1 MINYNRLWTLIS
13 EYNLTKTEFMNQL
26 GVSSATFAKLSSNQ
40 PVTMEVLEKIC
51 NILGCSLDNIVSF
64 DPDVKSPVRWGGVD
78 KTTTYL
84 IKLYYIVNKKTEDP
98 EAAAACDIEYLY
110 GYSYPFNMT
119 IGGLNTWEISYF
131 HDFNDII
138 EVNGY
143 CIGATLLNILKHL
156 EKNPV
161 LSEITEKNDITL
173 KCNGCTDDIKN
184 NIDLLP
190 FFYKLPEYR
199 PAYLLEAS
207 DHASNLISDVRPQI
221 SINDMT
227 MQCESFVS
235 ENIQGL
241 LLQHVAK
248 DPAHILYLHK
258 FLKKIYRNA
267 SIHDLA
273 RLGNFEVLS
282 YLHKP
287 TMSDNGLD
295 FEINT
300 KKEPKN
306 GEITAES
313 LTLTL
318 DHNIF
323 EGRYGMLLRICNTHN
338 CFFEHLEMVN
348 VEKDDYTYLLPLQEN
363 VSTVE
368 IRLYKTNED
377 ATKTNLIAAEN
388 ATLIRSIEISM
399 HLEEQRFTLEDSWTQ
414 KMKKQTKVKDTS
426 LSQGTFS
433 SSNTFSIGDNA
444 NELWY
449 QNETMVSKTC
459 SCIINQ
465 NVQNNEGIF
474 FEKGNDEH
482 RRFLKWLGDTLSKH
496 PCYEIIIIDPYIND
510 TALGKIIRNIQ
521 SPHVAYTIFTND
533 DKERIASIKRL
544 EKPKE
549 ILGLSELNVYV
560 LPADTLHDR
569 YIILRC
575 KDTPIPNVYSMTNS
589 LDNEAQKHSSL
600 IVSLNNRLC
609 IAVDEYYCKLI
620 TELQKNNNV
629 TNVFEIEKT
638 AAPNASQENNTSQF
652 VEEKPFQP
660 IATKEEYITLCN
672 NDLSGALE
680 QLAYITPG
688 KLYDDCVA
696 HIHKLDNI
704 EDKLATILKH
714 YQSTPYKNAIKLSQR
729 DSYEERQFLSI
740 AQIFTKQ
747 MDFKLSLID
756 SADNFINY
764 YFDYRFFNES
774 WTIKFAV
781 ELLCQIAPVKAIDCL
796 NELYQSLLSED
807 NRVPQPSN
815 TQRLAAM
822 LITNLTDLLCSSK
835 NNKAITKSMLE
846 CDVPFLRAIAIAY
859 SCRNFTTSKKVNVPV
874 ILRKLCSNLSVKE
887 QLLTLIYAIKELQT
901 RYFRKNGL
909 YEETQKQIDDVIKIF
924 AAIITESNISDVI
937 GNDDLFKTLHTLSTQ
952 NVEDVCKIYDTLV
965 KRGVITNT
973 VAGKYLMELVT
984 EPYKNGVEN
993 KKSFYDQ
1000 IKTIK
1005 NSLIILSYIHEL
1017 DTGSF
1022 KTVMKRFKNY
1032 EFEFTKPLYSATLK
1046 EQNYNLWKNHIDFL
1060 GCLVYIELWA
1070 QKNYQHKLSKAVNEY
1085 KMISS
1090 NYSKILMKYS
1100 TVYQVIVNE
1109 LSASKL

>member
-1 MINYNRLWTLIS
+1 M
-13 EYNLTKTEFMNQL
+13 
-26 GVSSATFAKLSSNQ
+26 
-40 PVTMEVLEKIC
+40 
-51 NILGCSLDNIVSF
+51 
-64 DPDVKSPVRWGGVD
+64 
-78 KTTTYL
+78 
-84 IKLYYIVNKKTEDP
+84 
-98 EAAAACDIEYLY
+98 
-110 GYSYPFNMT
+110 
-119 IGGLNTWEISYF
+119 
-131 HDFNDII
+131 
-138 EVNGY
+138 
-143 CIGATLLNILKHL
+143 
-156 EKNPV
+156 
-161 LSEITEKNDITL
+161 
-173 KCNGCTDDIKN
+173 
-184 NIDLLP
+184 DL
-190 FFYKLPEYR
+190 
-199 PAYLLEAS
+199 
-207 DHASNLISDVRPQI
+207 Q
-221 SINDMT
+221 
-227 MQCESFVS
+227 
-235 ENIQGL
+235 
-241 LLQHVAK
+241 
-248 DPAHILYLHK
+248 
-258 FLKKIYRNA
+258 
-267 SIHDLA
+267 
-273 RLGNFEVLS
+273 
-282 YLHKP
+282 
-287 TMSDNGLD
+287 
-295 FEINT
+295 
-300 KKEPKN
+300 
-306 GEITAES
+306 
-313 LTLTL
+313 
-318 DHNIF
+318 
-323 EGRYGMLLRICNTHN
+323 
-338 CFFEHLEMVN
+338 
-348 VEKDDYTYLLPLQEN
+348 
-363 VSTVE
+363 
-368 IRLYKTNED
+368 
-377 ATKTNLIAAEN
+377 
-388 ATLIRSIEISM
+388 
-399 HLEEQRFTLEDSWTQ
+399 
-414 KMKKQTKVKDTS
+414 
-426 LSQGTFS
+426 
-433 SSNTFSIGDNA
+433 
-444 NELWY
+444 
-449 QNETMVSKTC
+449 
-459 SCIINQ
+459 
-465 NVQNNEGIF
+465 
-474 FEKGNDEH
+474 
-482 RRFLKWLGDTLSKH
+482 
-496 PCYEIIIIDPYIND
+496 
-510 TALGKIIRNIQ
+510 RNIQ

-533 DKERIASIKRL
+533 DKERIASIRRL

-652 VEEKPFQP
+652 VEEKSFQP

-774 WTIKFAV
+774 WTIKSAV
-781 ELLCQIAPVKAIDCL
+781 ELLCQIAPIKAIDCL

-835 NNKAITKSMLE
+835 NNKAITKAMLE

-1046 EQNYNLWKNHIDFL
+1046 EQNYKLWKNHIDFL

-1100 TVYQVIVNE
+1100 TVYQMIVNE

>member
-1 MINYNRLWTLIS
+1 M
-13 EYNLTKTEFMNQL
+13 
-26 GVSSATFAKLSSNQ
+26 
-40 PVTMEVLEKIC
+40 
-51 NILGCSLDNIVSF
+51 
-64 DPDVKSPVRWGGVD
+64 
-78 KTTTYL
+78 
-84 IKLYYIVNKKTEDP
+84 
-98 EAAAACDIEYLY
+98 
-110 GYSYPFNMT
+110 
-119 IGGLNTWEISYF
+119 
-131 HDFNDII
+131 
-138 EVNGY
+138 
-143 CIGATLLNILKHL
+143 
-156 EKNPV
+156 
-161 LSEITEKNDITL
+161 
-173 KCNGCTDDIKN
+173 
-184 NIDLLP
+184 
-190 FFYKLPEYR
+190 
-199 PAYLLEAS
+199 
-207 DHASNLISDVRPQI
+207 
-221 SINDMT
+221 
-227 MQCESFVS
+227 
-235 ENIQGL
+235 
-241 LLQHVAK
+241 
-248 DPAHILYLHK
+248 
-258 FLKKIYRNA
+258 
-267 SIHDLA
+267 
-273 RLGNFEVLS
+273 
-282 YLHKP
+282 
-287 TMSDNGLD
+287 
-295 FEINT
+295 
-300 KKEPKN
+300 
-306 GEITAES
+306 
-313 LTLTL
+313 
-318 DHNIF
+318 
-323 EGRYGMLLRICNTHN
+323 
-338 CFFEHLEMVN
+338 
-348 VEKDDYTYLLPLQEN
+348 
-363 VSTVE
+363 
-368 IRLYKTNED
+368 
-377 ATKTNLIAAEN
+377 
-388 ATLIRSIEISM
+388 
-399 HLEEQRFTLEDSWTQ
+399 
-414 KMKKQTKVKDTS
+414 
-426 LSQGTFS
+426 
-433 SSNTFSIGDNA
+433 
-444 NELWY
+444 
-449 QNETMVSKTC
+449 
-459 SCIINQ
+459 
-465 NVQNNEGIF
+465 
-474 FEKGNDEH
+474 
-482 RRFLKWLGDTLSKH
+482 
-496 PCYEIIIIDPYIND
+496 
-510 TALGKIIRNIQ
+510 
-521 SPHVAYTIFTND
+521 
-533 DKERIASIKRL
+533 
-544 EKPKE
+544 
-549 ILGLSELNVYV
+549 
-560 LPADTLHDR
+560 
-569 YIILRC
+569 
-575 KDTPIPNVYSMTNS
+575 
-589 LDNEAQKHSSL
+589 
-600 IVSLNNRLC
+600 NNRLC

-652 VEEKPFQP
+652 VEEKSFQP

-774 WTIKFAV
+774 WTIKSAV
-781 ELLCQIAPVKAIDCL
+781 ELLCQIAPIKAIDCL

-835 NNKAITKSMLE
+835 NNKAITKAMLE

-1100 TVYQVIVNE
+1100 SVYQVIVNE

>member
-1 MINYNRLWTLIS
+1 
-13 EYNLTKTEFMNQL
+13 
-26 GVSSATFAKLSSNQ
+26 
-40 PVTMEVLEKIC
+40 
-51 NILGCSLDNIVSF
+51 
-64 DPDVKSPVRWGGVD
+64 
-78 KTTTYL
+78 
-84 IKLYYIVNKKTEDP
+84 
-98 EAAAACDIEYLY
+98 
-110 GYSYPFNMT
+110 
-119 IGGLNTWEISYF
+119 
-131 HDFNDII
+131 
-138 EVNGY
+138 
-143 CIGATLLNILKHL
+143 
-156 EKNPV
+156 
-161 LSEITEKNDITL
+161 
-173 KCNGCTDDIKN
+173 
-184 NIDLLP
+184 
-190 FFYKLPEYR
+190 
-199 PAYLLEAS
+199 
-207 DHASNLISDVRPQI
+207 
-221 SINDMT
+221 

-363 VSTVE
+363 VSSVE

-399 HLEEQRFTLEDSWTQ
+399 HLEEQHFTLEDSWTQ

-521 SPHVAYTIFTND
+521 SQHVAYTIFTND

-774 WTIKFAV
+774 WTIKSAV
-781 ELLCQIAPVKAIDCL
+781 KLLCQIAPVKAIDCL

-822 LITNLTDLLCSSK
+822 LITNLTDLLYFSK
-835 NNKAITKSMLE
+835 NNKVITKAMLE

-965 KRGVITNT
+965 KRRVITNT

-1046 EQNYNLWKNHIDFL
+1046 EQNYNFWKNHIDFL

>member
-1 MINYNRLWTLIS
+1 M
-13 EYNLTKTEFMNQL
+13 
-26 GVSSATFAKLSSNQ
+26 
-40 PVTMEVLEKIC
+40 
-51 NILGCSLDNIVSF
+51 
-64 DPDVKSPVRWGGVD
+64 
-78 KTTTYL
+78 
-84 IKLYYIVNKKTEDP
+84 
-98 EAAAACDIEYLY
+98 
-110 GYSYPFNMT
+110 
-119 IGGLNTWEISYF
+119 
-131 HDFNDII
+131 
-138 EVNGY
+138 
-143 CIGATLLNILKHL
+143 
-156 EKNPV
+156 
-161 LSEITEKNDITL
+161 
-173 KCNGCTDDIKN
+173 
-184 NIDLLP
+184 
-190 FFYKLPEYR
+190 
-199 PAYLLEAS
+199 
-207 DHASNLISDVRPQI
+207 
-221 SINDMT
+221 
-227 MQCESFVS
+227 
-235 ENIQGL
+235 
-241 LLQHVAK
+241 
-248 DPAHILYLHK
+248 
-258 FLKKIYRNA
+258 
-267 SIHDLA
+267 
-273 RLGNFEVLS
+273 
-282 YLHKP
+282 
-287 TMSDNGLD
+287 
-295 FEINT
+295 
-300 KKEPKN
+300 
-306 GEITAES
+306 
-313 LTLTL
+313 
-318 DHNIF
+318 
-323 EGRYGMLLRICNTHN
+323 
-338 CFFEHLEMVN
+338 
-348 VEKDDYTYLLPLQEN
+348 
-363 VSTVE
+363 E

-399 HLEEQRFTLEDSWTQ
+399 HLEEQHFTLEDSWTQ

-609 IAVDEYYCKLI
+609 IAVDEYYSKLI

-835 NNKAITKSMLE
+835 NNKAITKAMLE

-1100 TVYQVIVNE
+1100 SVYQVIVNE

>member
-1 MINYNRLWTLIS
+1 M
-13 EYNLTKTEFMNQL
+13 
-26 GVSSATFAKLSSNQ
+26 
-40 PVTMEVLEKIC
+40 
-51 NILGCSLDNIVSF
+51 
-64 DPDVKSPVRWGGVD
+64 
-78 KTTTYL
+78 
-84 IKLYYIVNKKTEDP
+84 
-98 EAAAACDIEYLY
+98 
-110 GYSYPFNMT
+110 
-119 IGGLNTWEISYF
+119 
-131 HDFNDII
+131 
-138 EVNGY
+138 
-143 CIGATLLNILKHL
+143 
-156 EKNPV
+156 
-161 LSEITEKNDITL
+161 
-173 KCNGCTDDIKN
+173 
-184 NIDLLP
+184 
-190 FFYKLPEYR
+190 
-199 PAYLLEAS
+199 
-207 DHASNLISDVRPQI
+207 
-221 SINDMT
+221 
-227 MQCESFVS
+227 
-235 ENIQGL
+235 
-241 LLQHVAK
+241 
-248 DPAHILYLHK
+248 
-258 FLKKIYRNA
+258 
-267 SIHDLA
+267 
-273 RLGNFEVLS
+273 
-282 YLHKP
+282 
-287 TMSDNGLD
+287 
-295 FEINT
+295 
-300 KKEPKN
+300 
-306 GEITAES
+306 
-313 LTLTL
+313 
-318 DHNIF
+318 
-323 EGRYGMLLRICNTHN
+323 
-338 CFFEHLEMVN
+338 
-348 VEKDDYTYLLPLQEN
+348 
-363 VSTVE
+363 
-368 IRLYKTNED
+368 
-377 ATKTNLIAAEN
+377 
-388 ATLIRSIEISM
+388 
-399 HLEEQRFTLEDSWTQ
+399 
-414 KMKKQTKVKDTS
+414 
-426 LSQGTFS
+426 
-433 SSNTFSIGDNA
+433 
-444 NELWY
+444 
-449 QNETMVSKTC
+449 
-459 SCIINQ
+459 
-465 NVQNNEGIF
+465 
-474 FEKGNDEH
+474 
-482 RRFLKWLGDTLSKH
+482 
-496 PCYEIIIIDPYIND
+496 
-510 TALGKIIRNIQ
+510 
-521 SPHVAYTIFTND
+521 
-533 DKERIASIKRL
+533 
-544 EKPKE
+544 
-549 ILGLSELNVYV
+549 GLSELNVYV

-652 VEEKPFQP
+652 VEEKSFQP

-774 WTIKFAV
+774 WTIKSAV
-781 ELLCQIAPVKAIDCL
+781 ELLCQIAPIKAIDCL

-835 NNKAITKSMLE
+835 NNKAITKAMLE

-1100 TVYQVIVNE
+1100 SVYQVIVNE

>member
-1 MINYNRLWTLIS
+1 MI
-13 EYNLTKTEFMNQL
+13 
-26 GVSSATFAKLSSNQ
+26 
-40 PVTMEVLEKIC
+40 
-51 NILGCSLDNIVSF
+51 
-64 DPDVKSPVRWGGVD
+64 
-78 KTTTYL
+78 
-84 IKLYYIVNKKTEDP
+84 
-98 EAAAACDIEYLY
+98 
-110 GYSYPFNMT
+110 
-119 IGGLNTWEISYF
+119 
-131 HDFNDII
+131 
-138 EVNGY
+138 
-143 CIGATLLNILKHL
+143 
-156 EKNPV
+156 
-161 LSEITEKNDITL
+161 
-173 KCNGCTDDIKN
+173 
-184 NIDLLP
+184 
-190 FFYKLPEYR
+190 
-199 PAYLLEAS
+199 
-207 DHASNLISDVRPQI
+207 
-221 SINDMT
+221 
-227 MQCESFVS
+227 
-235 ENIQGL
+235 
-241 LLQHVAK
+241 
-248 DPAHILYLHK
+248 
-258 FLKKIYRNA
+258 
-267 SIHDLA
+267 
-273 RLGNFEVLS
+273 
-282 YLHKP
+282 
-287 TMSDNGLD
+287 
-295 FEINT
+295 
-300 KKEPKN
+300 
-306 GEITAES
+306 
-313 LTLTL
+313 
-318 DHNIF
+318 
-323 EGRYGMLLRICNTHN
+323 
-338 CFFEHLEMVN
+338 N

-377 ATKTNLIAAEN
+377 ATKTNLIAVEN

-399 HLEEQRFTLEDSWTQ
+399 HLEEQHFTLEDSWTQ

-533 DKERIASIKRL
+533 DKERIASIRRL

-549 ILGLSELNVYV
+549 ILGLNVYV

-652 VEEKPFQP
+652 VEEKSFQP

-774 WTIKFAV
+774 WTIKSAV
-781 ELLCQIAPVKAIDCL
+781 ELLCQIAPIKAIDCL

-835 NNKAITKSMLE
+835 NNKAITKAMLE

-1046 EQNYNLWKNHIDFL
+1046 EQNYKLWKNHIDFL

-1100 TVYQVIVNE
+1100 TVYQMIVNE

>member
-1 MINYNRLWTLIS
+1 
-13 EYNLTKTEFMNQL
+13 
-26 GVSSATFAKLSSNQ
+26 
-40 PVTMEVLEKIC
+40 
-51 NILGCSLDNIVSF
+51 
-64 DPDVKSPVRWGGVD
+64 
-78 KTTTYL
+78 
-84 IKLYYIVNKKTEDP
+84 
-98 EAAAACDIEYLY
+98 
-110 GYSYPFNMT
+110 
-119 IGGLNTWEISYF
+119 
-131 HDFNDII
+131 
-138 EVNGY
+138 
-143 CIGATLLNILKHL
+143 
-156 EKNPV
+156 
-161 LSEITEKNDITL
+161 
-173 KCNGCTDDIKN
+173 
-184 NIDLLP
+184 
-190 FFYKLPEYR
+190 
-199 PAYLLEAS
+199 
-207 DHASNLISDVRPQI
+207 
-221 SINDMT
+221 
-227 MQCESFVS
+227 
-235 ENIQGL
+235 
-241 LLQHVAK
+241 
-248 DPAHILYLHK
+248 
-258 FLKKIYRNA
+258 
-267 SIHDLA
+267 
-273 RLGNFEVLS
+273 
-282 YLHKP
+282 
-287 TMSDNGLD
+287 
-295 FEINT
+295 
-300 KKEPKN
+300 
-306 GEITAES
+306 
-313 LTLTL
+313 
-318 DHNIF
+318 
-323 EGRYGMLLRICNTHN
+323 
-338 CFFEHLEMVN
+338 
-348 VEKDDYTYLLPLQEN
+348 
-363 VSTVE
+363 
-368 IRLYKTNED
+368 
-377 ATKTNLIAAEN
+377 
-388 ATLIRSIEISM
+388 
-399 HLEEQRFTLEDSWTQ
+399 
-414 KMKKQTKVKDTS
+414 
-426 LSQGTFS
+426 
-433 SSNTFSIGDNA
+433 
-444 NELWY
+444 
-449 QNETMVSKTC
+449 MVSKTC

-465 NVQNNEGIF
+465 NAQNNEGIF

-660 IATKEEYITLCN
+660 ISTKEEYITLCN

-764 YFDYRFFNES
+764 YFEYRFFNES
-774 WTIKFAV
+774 WTIKSAV

-815 TQRLAAM
+815 TQRLTAM

-835 NNKAITKSMLE
+835 NNKAITKAMLE

>member
-1 MINYNRLWTLIS
+1 
-13 EYNLTKTEFMNQL
+13 
-26 GVSSATFAKLSSNQ
+26 
-40 PVTMEVLEKIC
+40 
-51 NILGCSLDNIVSF
+51 
-64 DPDVKSPVRWGGVD
+64 
-78 KTTTYL
+78 
-84 IKLYYIVNKKTEDP
+84 
-98 EAAAACDIEYLY
+98 
-110 GYSYPFNMT
+110 
-119 IGGLNTWEISYF
+119 
-131 HDFNDII
+131 
-138 EVNGY
+138 
-143 CIGATLLNILKHL
+143 
-156 EKNPV
+156 
-161 LSEITEKNDITL
+161 
-173 KCNGCTDDIKN
+173 
-184 NIDLLP
+184 
-190 FFYKLPEYR
+190 
-199 PAYLLEAS
+199 
-207 DHASNLISDVRPQI
+207 
-221 SINDMT
+221 
-227 MQCESFVS
+227 
-235 ENIQGL
+235 
-241 LLQHVAK
+241 
-248 DPAHILYLHK
+248 
-258 FLKKIYRNA
+258 
-267 SIHDLA
+267 
-273 RLGNFEVLS
+273 
-282 YLHKP
+282 
-287 TMSDNGLD
+287 
-295 FEINT
+295 
-300 KKEPKN
+300 
-306 GEITAES
+306 
-313 LTLTL
+313 
-318 DHNIF
+318 
-323 EGRYGMLLRICNTHN
+323 
-338 CFFEHLEMVN
+338 
-348 VEKDDYTYLLPLQEN
+348 
-363 VSTVE
+363 
-368 IRLYKTNED
+368 
-377 ATKTNLIAAEN
+377 
-388 ATLIRSIEISM
+388 
-399 HLEEQRFTLEDSWTQ
+399 
-414 KMKKQTKVKDTS
+414 
-426 LSQGTFS
+426 
-433 SSNTFSIGDNA
+433 
-444 NELWY
+444 
-449 QNETMVSKTC
+449 
-459 SCIINQ
+459 
-465 NVQNNEGIF
+465 
-474 FEKGNDEH
+474 
-482 RRFLKWLGDTLSKH
+482 
-496 PCYEIIIIDPYIND
+496 
-510 TALGKIIRNIQ
+510 
-521 SPHVAYTIFTND
+521 
-533 DKERIASIKRL
+533 
-544 EKPKE
+544 
-549 ILGLSELNVYV
+549 
-560 LPADTLHDR
+560 
-569 YIILRC
+569 
-575 KDTPIPNVYSMTNS
+575 MTNS

-652 VEEKPFQP
+652 VEEKSFQP

-680 QLAYITPG
+680 QLAYITPR

-774 WTIKFAV
+774 WTIKSAV

-835 NNKAITKSMLE
+835 NNKAITKAMLE

-1046 EQNYNLWKNHIDFL
+1046 EQNYKLWKNHIDFL

-1100 TVYQVIVNE
+1100 TVYQMIVNE

>member
-1 MINYNRLWTLIS
+1 MI
-13 EYNLTKTEFMNQL
+13 
-26 GVSSATFAKLSSNQ
+26 
-40 PVTMEVLEKIC
+40 
-51 NILGCSLDNIVSF
+51 
-64 DPDVKSPVRWGGVD
+64 
-78 KTTTYL
+78 
-84 IKLYYIVNKKTEDP
+84 
-98 EAAAACDIEYLY
+98 
-110 GYSYPFNMT
+110 
-119 IGGLNTWEISYF
+119 
-131 HDFNDII
+131 
-138 EVNGY
+138 
-143 CIGATLLNILKHL
+143 
-156 EKNPV
+156 
-161 LSEITEKNDITL
+161 
-173 KCNGCTDDIKN
+173 
-184 NIDLLP
+184 
-190 FFYKLPEYR
+190 
-199 PAYLLEAS
+199 
-207 DHASNLISDVRPQI
+207 
-221 SINDMT
+221 
-227 MQCESFVS
+227 
-235 ENIQGL
+235 
-241 LLQHVAK
+241 
-248 DPAHILYLHK
+248 
-258 FLKKIYRNA
+258 
-267 SIHDLA
+267 
-273 RLGNFEVLS
+273 
-282 YLHKP
+282 
-287 TMSDNGLD
+287 
-295 FEINT
+295 
-300 KKEPKN
+300 
-306 GEITAES
+306 
-313 LTLTL
+313 
-318 DHNIF
+318 
-323 EGRYGMLLRICNTHN
+323 
-338 CFFEHLEMVN
+338 N

-377 ATKTNLIAAEN
+377 ATKTNLIAVEN

-399 HLEEQRFTLEDSWTQ
+399 HLEEQHFTLEDSWTQ

-533 DKERIASIKRL
+533 DKERIASIRRL

-652 VEEKPFQP
+652 VEEKSFQP

-774 WTIKFAV
+774 WTIKSAV
-781 ELLCQIAPVKAIDCL
+781 ELLCQIAPIKAIDCL

-835 NNKAITKSMLE
+835 NNKAITKAMLE

-1046 EQNYNLWKNHIDFL
+1046 EQNYKLWKNHIDFL

-1100 TVYQVIVNE
+1100 TVYQMIVNE

>member
-1 MINYNRLWTLIS
+1 
-13 EYNLTKTEFMNQL
+13 
-26 GVSSATFAKLSSNQ
+26 
-40 PVTMEVLEKIC
+40 
-51 NILGCSLDNIVSF
+51 
-64 DPDVKSPVRWGGVD
+64 
-78 KTTTYL
+78 
-84 IKLYYIVNKKTEDP
+84 
-98 EAAAACDIEYLY
+98 
-110 GYSYPFNMT
+110 
-119 IGGLNTWEISYF
+119 
-131 HDFNDII
+131 
-138 EVNGY
+138 
-143 CIGATLLNILKHL
+143 
-156 EKNPV
+156 
-161 LSEITEKNDITL
+161 
-173 KCNGCTDDIKN
+173 
-184 NIDLLP
+184 
-190 FFYKLPEYR
+190 
-199 PAYLLEAS
+199 
-207 DHASNLISDVRPQI
+207 
-221 SINDMT
+221 
-227 MQCESFVS
+227 
-235 ENIQGL
+235 
-241 LLQHVAK
+241 
-248 DPAHILYLHK
+248 
-258 FLKKIYRNA
+258 
-267 SIHDLA
+267 
-273 RLGNFEVLS
+273 
-282 YLHKP
+282 
-287 TMSDNGLD
+287 
-295 FEINT
+295 
-300 KKEPKN
+300 
-306 GEITAES
+306 
-313 LTLTL
+313 
-318 DHNIF
+318 
-323 EGRYGMLLRICNTHN
+323 
-338 CFFEHLEMVN
+338 
-348 VEKDDYTYLLPLQEN
+348 
-363 VSTVE
+363 
-368 IRLYKTNED
+368 
-377 ATKTNLIAAEN
+377 
-388 ATLIRSIEISM
+388 
-399 HLEEQRFTLEDSWTQ
+399 
-414 KMKKQTKVKDTS
+414 
-426 LSQGTFS
+426 
-433 SSNTFSIGDNA
+433 
-444 NELWY
+444 
-449 QNETMVSKTC
+449 MVSKTC

>member
-1 MINYNRLWTLIS
+1 
-13 EYNLTKTEFMNQL
+13 
-26 GVSSATFAKLSSNQ
+26 
-40 PVTMEVLEKIC
+40 
-51 NILGCSLDNIVSF
+51 
-64 DPDVKSPVRWGGVD
+64 
-78 KTTTYL
+78 
-84 IKLYYIVNKKTEDP
+84 
-98 EAAAACDIEYLY
+98 
-110 GYSYPFNMT
+110 
-119 IGGLNTWEISYF
+119 
-131 HDFNDII
+131 
-138 EVNGY
+138 
-143 CIGATLLNILKHL
+143 
-156 EKNPV
+156 
-161 LSEITEKNDITL
+161 
-173 KCNGCTDDIKN
+173 
-184 NIDLLP
+184 
-190 FFYKLPEYR
+190 
-199 PAYLLEAS
+199 
-207 DHASNLISDVRPQI
+207 
-221 SINDMT
+221 
-227 MQCESFVS
+227 
-235 ENIQGL
+235 
-241 LLQHVAK
+241 
-248 DPAHILYLHK
+248 
-258 FLKKIYRNA
+258 
-267 SIHDLA
+267 
-273 RLGNFEVLS
+273 
-282 YLHKP
+282 
-287 TMSDNGLD
+287 
-295 FEINT
+295 
-300 KKEPKN
+300 
-306 GEITAES
+306 
-313 LTLTL
+313 
-318 DHNIF
+318 
-323 EGRYGMLLRICNTHN
+323 
-338 CFFEHLEMVN
+338 
-348 VEKDDYTYLLPLQEN
+348 
-363 VSTVE
+363 
-368 IRLYKTNED
+368 
-377 ATKTNLIAAEN
+377 
-388 ATLIRSIEISM
+388 
-399 HLEEQRFTLEDSWTQ
+399 
-414 KMKKQTKVKDTS
+414 
-426 LSQGTFS
+426 
-433 SSNTFSIGDNA
+433 
-444 NELWY
+444 
-449 QNETMVSKTC
+449 MVSKTC

-533 DKERIASIKRL
+533 DKERIASIRRL

-652 VEEKPFQP
+652 VEEKSFQP

-774 WTIKFAV
+774 WTIKSAV
-781 ELLCQIAPVKAIDCL
+781 ELLCQIAPIKAIDCL

-835 NNKAITKSMLE
+835 NNKAITKAMLE

-1046 EQNYNLWKNHIDFL
+1046 EQNYKLWKNHIDFL

-1100 TVYQVIVNE
+1100 TVYQMIVNE

>member
-1 MINYNRLWTLIS
+1 MKYAETTIVFLHEIS
-13 EYNLTKTEFMNQL
+13 LSNTEFMNQL

-64 DPDVKSPVRWGGVD
+64 DPDVKSPARWSEVD
-78 KTTTYL
+78 KTMTYI
-84 IKLYYIVNKKTEDP
+84 IKLYYIINLKDEGT
-98 EAAAACDIEYLY
+98 EAASACDIEYLY
-110 GYSYPFNMT
+110 GYSYPFHMT
-119 IGGLNTWEISYF
+119 TGGLNTWELSHF
-131 HDFNDII
+131 HDFKDII

-143 CIGATLLNILKHL
+143 CIGTTLLNILKHL

-161 LSEITEKNDITL
+161 LSEILEKNDITL
-173 KCNGCTDDIKN
+173 KCNGCADDIKD
-184 NIDLLP
+184 NIGLLP
-190 FFYKLPEYR
+190 FFYRLPQYR

-207 DHASNLISDVRPQI
+207 DYASHLISCVRPQI
-221 SINDMT
+221 SINNMT

-241 LLQHVAK
+241 LLKHVAK
-248 DPAHILYLHK
+248 DPVHILYLHN

-287 TMSDNGLD
+287 TLSDNGLD

-306 GEITAES
+306 GETTAES
-313 LTLTL
+313 LTITL
-318 DHNIF
+318 NHNIF

-348 VEKDDYTYLLPLQEN
+348 VGKDDYTYLLPLQEN
-363 VSTVE
+363 VSAVE
-368 IRLYKTNED
+368 IRLYKTNES
-377 ATKTNLIAAEN
+377 AAKTNLIATEN

-414 KMKKQTKVKDTS
+414 KMKKQTKAKDTS
-426 LSQGTFS
+426 LSQGIFS
-433 SSNTFSIGDNA
+433 SSNTFSIGENA

-449 QNETMVSKTC
+449 QNETMVSKSC
-459 SCIINQ
+459 SCIINP

-482 RRFLKWLGDTLSKH
+482 RRFLNWLGDTLSKH

-533 DKERIASIKRL
+533 DKERIASIKKL

-569 YIILRC
+569 YVILRC
-575 KDTPIPNVYSMTNS
+575 KDTPIPKVYSMTNS

-609 IAVDEYYCKLI
+609 LAVDEYYCKLI

-638 AAPNASQENNTSQF
+638 ADPNINQKNNTSQF
-652 VEEKPFQP
+652 AEEKPFQP
-660 IATKEEYITLCN
+660 IATVEEYIALCD
-672 NDLSGALE
+672 NDLPNALE
-680 QLAYITPG
+680 QLAYIRPG
-688 KLYDDCVA
+688 KLYNDCIA
-696 HIHKLDNI
+696 HIHELDII
-704 EDKLATILKH
+704 EDKLATILEQYH
-714 YQSTPYKNAIKLSQR
+714 NAPYKNAIRLSQR
-729 DSYEERQFLSI
+729 DRYEERQILSI
-740 AQIFTKQ
+740 AQLLTKQ

-756 SADNFINY
+756 SADSFINC

-774 WTIKFAV
+774 QTIKSAV
-781 ELLCQIAPVKAIDCL
+781 ELLCQITPAKAIDCL
-796 NELYQSLLSED
+796 NGLYQSLLSDD

-822 LITNLTDLLCSSK
+822 LITNLTDLLYVSK
-835 NNKAITKSMLE
+835 NNKALAKAMLE
-846 CDVPFLRAIAIAY
+846 CDVPFLRAIVIAY
-859 SCRNFTTSKKVNVPV
+859 LCRDFATSKKINVPD
-874 ILRKLCSNLSVKE
+874 ILKNLCSNLSVKE
-887 QLLTLIYAIKELQT
+887 QLLTLIYAIKELQL
-901 RYFRKNGL
+901 RYLRKKEL
-909 YEETQKQIDDVIKIF
+909 YEETQKQIDDVIEVF
-924 AAIITESNISDVI
+924 VTIIEESKISDMI
-937 GNDDLFKTLHTLSTQ
+937 GNDDLFKILYVLSLR

-965 KRGVITNT
+965 KRKVITNT
-973 VAGKYLMELVT
+973 IAGKSLIDLVT

-993 KKSFYDQ
+993 EKSFYDQ
-1000 IKTIK
+1000 IKTLK
-1005 NSLIILSYIHEL
+1005 NSLTVLSYIHEL
-1017 DTGSF
+1017 DAGSF
-1022 KTVMKRFKNY
+1022 KAVMKRFKNY

-1046 EQNYNLWKNHIDFL
+1046 EQNYDLWKNHMDYL
-1060 GCLVYIELWA
+1060 GCLVYIELWT
-1070 QKNYQHKLSKAVNEY
+1070 QKNYQHKISKAVNEY

-1100 TVYQVIVNE
+1100 DVYPAIVNE
-1109 LSASKL
+1109 FDSKLI

>member
-1 MINYNRLWTLIS
+1 
-13 EYNLTKTEFMNQL
+13 
-26 GVSSATFAKLSSNQ
+26 
-40 PVTMEVLEKIC
+40 
-51 NILGCSLDNIVSF
+51 
-64 DPDVKSPVRWGGVD
+64 
-78 KTTTYL
+78 
-84 IKLYYIVNKKTEDP
+84 
-98 EAAAACDIEYLY
+98 
-110 GYSYPFNMT
+110 
-119 IGGLNTWEISYF
+119 
-131 HDFNDII
+131 
-138 EVNGY
+138 
-143 CIGATLLNILKHL
+143 
-156 EKNPV
+156 
-161 LSEITEKNDITL
+161 
-173 KCNGCTDDIKN
+173 
-184 NIDLLP
+184 
-190 FFYKLPEYR
+190 
-199 PAYLLEAS
+199 
-207 DHASNLISDVRPQI
+207 
-221 SINDMT
+221 

-338 CFFEHLEMVN
+338 CFFEHLEMIN

-377 ATKTNLIAAEN
+377 ATKTNLIAVEN

-399 HLEEQRFTLEDSWTQ
+399 HLEEQHFTLEDSWTQ

-533 DKERIASIKRL
+533 DKERIASIRRL

-652 VEEKPFQP
+652 VEEKSFQP

-774 WTIKFAV
+774 WTIKSAV
-781 ELLCQIAPVKAIDCL
+781 ELLCQIAPIKAIDCL

-835 NNKAITKSMLE
+835 NNKAITKAMLE

-1046 EQNYNLWKNHIDFL
+1046 EQNYKLWKNHIDFL

-1100 TVYQVIVNE
+1100 TVYQMIVNE

>member
-1 MINYNRLWTLIS
+1 
-13 EYNLTKTEFMNQL
+13 
-26 GVSSATFAKLSSNQ
+26 
-40 PVTMEVLEKIC
+40 
-51 NILGCSLDNIVSF
+51 
-64 DPDVKSPVRWGGVD
+64 
-78 KTTTYL
+78 
-84 IKLYYIVNKKTEDP
+84 
-98 EAAAACDIEYLY
+98 
-110 GYSYPFNMT
+110 
-119 IGGLNTWEISYF
+119 
-131 HDFNDII
+131 
-138 EVNGY
+138 
-143 CIGATLLNILKHL
+143 
-156 EKNPV
+156 
-161 LSEITEKNDITL
+161 
-173 KCNGCTDDIKN
+173 
-184 NIDLLP
+184 
-190 FFYKLPEYR
+190 
-199 PAYLLEAS
+199 
-207 DHASNLISDVRPQI
+207 
-221 SINDMT
+221 

-338 CFFEHLEMVN
+338 CFFEHLEMIN

-377 ATKTNLIAAEN
+377 ATKTNLIAVEN

-399 HLEEQRFTLEDSWTQ
+399 HLEEQHFTLEDSWTQ

-533 DKERIASIKRL
+533 DKERIASIRRL

-652 VEEKPFQP
+652 VEEKSFQP

-774 WTIKFAV
+774 WTIKSAV

-835 NNKAITKSMLE
+835 NNKAITKAMLE

-1046 EQNYNLWKNHIDFL
+1046 EQNYKLWKNHIDFL

-1100 TVYQVIVNE
+1100 TVYQMIVNE

>member
-1 MINYNRLWTLIS
+1 
-13 EYNLTKTEFMNQL
+13 
-26 GVSSATFAKLSSNQ
+26 
-40 PVTMEVLEKIC
+40 
-51 NILGCSLDNIVSF
+51 
-64 DPDVKSPVRWGGVD
+64 
-78 KTTTYL
+78 
-84 IKLYYIVNKKTEDP
+84 
-98 EAAAACDIEYLY
+98 
-110 GYSYPFNMT
+110 
-119 IGGLNTWEISYF
+119 
-131 HDFNDII
+131 
-138 EVNGY
+138 
-143 CIGATLLNILKHL
+143 
-156 EKNPV
+156 
-161 LSEITEKNDITL
+161 
-173 KCNGCTDDIKN
+173 
-184 NIDLLP
+184 
-190 FFYKLPEYR
+190 
-199 PAYLLEAS
+199 
-207 DHASNLISDVRPQI
+207 
-221 SINDMT
+221 
-227 MQCESFVS
+227 
-235 ENIQGL
+235 
-241 LLQHVAK
+241 
-248 DPAHILYLHK
+248 
-258 FLKKIYRNA
+258 
-267 SIHDLA
+267 
-273 RLGNFEVLS
+273 
-282 YLHKP
+282 
-287 TMSDNGLD
+287 
-295 FEINT
+295 
-300 KKEPKN
+300 
-306 GEITAES
+306 
-313 LTLTL
+313 
-318 DHNIF
+318 
-323 EGRYGMLLRICNTHN
+323 MLLRICNTHN
-338 CFFEHLEMVN
+338 CFFEHLEMIN

-399 HLEEQRFTLEDSWTQ
+399 HLEEQHFTLEDSWTQ

-609 IAVDEYYCKLI
+609 IAVDEYYSKLI

-835 NNKAITKSMLE
+835 NNKAITKAMLE

-1100 TVYQVIVNE
+1100 SVYQVIVNE

>member
-1 MINYNRLWTLIS
+1 MDIAS
-13 EYNLTKTEFMNQL
+13 E
-26 GVSSATFAKLSSNQ
+26 
-40 PVTMEVLEKIC
+40 P
-51 NILGCSLDNIVSF
+51 
-64 DPDVKSPVRWGGVD
+64 
-78 KTTTYL
+78 
-84 IKLYYIVNKKTEDP
+84 
-98 EAAAACDIEYLY
+98 
-110 GYSYPFNMT
+110 
-119 IGGLNTWEISYF
+119 
-131 HDFNDII
+131 
-138 EVNGY
+138 
-143 CIGATLLNILKHL
+143 LNILKHL

-207 DHASNLISDVRPQI
+207 DHAGNLISGVRPQI

-338 CFFEHLEMVN
+338 CFFEHLEMIN

-399 HLEEQRFTLEDSWTQ
+399 HLEEQHFTLEDSWTQ

-609 IAVDEYYCKLI
+609 IAVDEYYSKLI

-835 NNKAITKSMLE
+835 NNKAITKAMLE

-1100 TVYQVIVNE
+1100 SVYQVIVNE

>member
-1 MINYNRLWTLIS
+1 M
-13 EYNLTKTEFMNQL
+13 
-26 GVSSATFAKLSSNQ
+26 
-40 PVTMEVLEKIC
+40 
-51 NILGCSLDNIVSF
+51 
-64 DPDVKSPVRWGGVD
+64 KSQ
-78 KTTTYL
+78 K
-84 IKLYYIVNKKTEDP
+84 
-98 EAAAACDIEYLY
+98 
-110 GYSYPFNMT
+110 
-119 IGGLNTWEISYF
+119 
-131 HDFNDII
+131 
-138 EVNGY
+138 
-143 CIGATLLNILKHL
+143 
-156 EKNPV
+156 
-161 LSEITEKNDITL
+161 KNDITL

-207 DHASNLISDVRPQI
+207 DHAGNLISGVRPQI

-338 CFFEHLEMVN
+338 CFFEHLEMIN

-377 ATKTNLIAAEN
+377 ATKTNLIAVEN

-399 HLEEQRFTLEDSWTQ
+399 HLEEQHFTLEDSWTQ

-533 DKERIASIKRL
+533 DKERIASIRRL

-652 VEEKPFQP
+652 VEEKSFQP

-774 WTIKFAV
+774 WTIKSAV
-781 ELLCQIAPVKAIDCL
+781 ELLCQIAPIKAIDCL

-835 NNKAITKSMLE
+835 NNKAITKAMLE

-1046 EQNYNLWKNHIDFL
+1046 EQNYKLWKNHIDFL

-1100 TVYQVIVNE
+1100 TVYQMIVNE

>member
-1 MINYNRLWTLIS
+1 M
-13 EYNLTKTEFMNQL
+13 
-26 GVSSATFAKLSSNQ
+26 
-40 PVTMEVLEKIC
+40 
-51 NILGCSLDNIVSF
+51 
-64 DPDVKSPVRWGGVD
+64 
-78 KTTTYL
+78 
-84 IKLYYIVNKKTEDP
+84 
-98 EAAAACDIEYLY
+98 
-110 GYSYPFNMT
+110 
-119 IGGLNTWEISYF
+119 
-131 HDFNDII
+131 
-138 EVNGY
+138 
-143 CIGATLLNILKHL
+143 
-156 EKNPV
+156 
-161 LSEITEKNDITL
+161 
-173 KCNGCTDDIKN
+173 
-184 NIDLLP
+184 
-190 FFYKLPEYR
+190 
-199 PAYLLEAS
+199 
-207 DHASNLISDVRPQI
+207 
-221 SINDMT
+221 
-227 MQCESFVS
+227 S

-287 TMSDNGLD
+287 TMSYNGLD

-338 CFFEHLEMVN
+338 CFFEHLEMIN

-377 ATKTNLIAAEN
+377 ATKTNLIAVEN

-399 HLEEQRFTLEDSWTQ
+399 HLEEQHFTLEDSWTQ

-533 DKERIASIKRL
+533 DKERIASIRRL

-652 VEEKPFQP
+652 VEEKSFQP

-774 WTIKFAV
+774 WTIKSAV
-781 ELLCQIAPVKAIDCL
+781 ELLCQIAPIKAIDCL

-835 NNKAITKSMLE
+835 NNKAITKAMLE

-1046 EQNYNLWKNHIDFL
+1046 EQNYKLWKNHIDFL

-1100 TVYQVIVNE
+1100 TVYQMIVNE

>member
-1 MINYNRLWTLIS
+1 
-13 EYNLTKTEFMNQL
+13 
-26 GVSSATFAKLSSNQ
+26 
-40 PVTMEVLEKIC
+40 
-51 NILGCSLDNIVSF
+51 
-64 DPDVKSPVRWGGVD
+64 
-78 KTTTYL
+78 
-84 IKLYYIVNKKTEDP
+84 
-98 EAAAACDIEYLY
+98 
-110 GYSYPFNMT
+110 
-119 IGGLNTWEISYF
+119 
-131 HDFNDII
+131 
-138 EVNGY
+138 
-143 CIGATLLNILKHL
+143 
-156 EKNPV
+156 
-161 LSEITEKNDITL
+161 
-173 KCNGCTDDIKN
+173 
-184 NIDLLP
+184 
-190 FFYKLPEYR
+190 
-199 PAYLLEAS
+199 
-207 DHASNLISDVRPQI
+207 
-221 SINDMT
+221 MT

-338 CFFEHLEMVN
+338 CFFEHLEMIN

-377 ATKTNLIAAEN
+377 ATKTNLIAVEN

-399 HLEEQRFTLEDSWTQ
+399 HLEEQHFTLEDSWTQ

-533 DKERIASIKRL
+533 DKERIASIRRL

-652 VEEKPFQP
+652 VEEKSFQP

-774 WTIKFAV
+774 WTIKSAV

-835 NNKAITKSMLE
+835 NNKAITKAMLE

-1046 EQNYNLWKNHIDFL
+1046 EQNYKLWKNHIDFL

-1100 TVYQVIVNE
+1100 TVYQMIVNE
-1109 LSASKL
+1109 LSP

>member
-1 MINYNRLWTLIS
+1 MI
-13 EYNLTKTEFMNQL
+13 
-26 GVSSATFAKLSSNQ
+26 
-40 PVTMEVLEKIC
+40 
-51 NILGCSLDNIVSF
+51 
-64 DPDVKSPVRWGGVD
+64 
-78 KTTTYL
+78 
-84 IKLYYIVNKKTEDP
+84 
-98 EAAAACDIEYLY
+98 
-110 GYSYPFNMT
+110 
-119 IGGLNTWEISYF
+119 
-131 HDFNDII
+131 
-138 EVNGY
+138 
-143 CIGATLLNILKHL
+143 
-156 EKNPV
+156 
-161 LSEITEKNDITL
+161 
-173 KCNGCTDDIKN
+173 
-184 NIDLLP
+184 
-190 FFYKLPEYR
+190 
-199 PAYLLEAS
+199 
-207 DHASNLISDVRPQI
+207 
-221 SINDMT
+221 
-227 MQCESFVS
+227 
-235 ENIQGL
+235 
-241 LLQHVAK
+241 
-248 DPAHILYLHK
+248 
-258 FLKKIYRNA
+258 
-267 SIHDLA
+267 
-273 RLGNFEVLS
+273 
-282 YLHKP
+282 
-287 TMSDNGLD
+287 
-295 FEINT
+295 
-300 KKEPKN
+300 
-306 GEITAES
+306 
-313 LTLTL
+313 
-318 DHNIF
+318 
-323 EGRYGMLLRICNTHN
+323 
-338 CFFEHLEMVN
+338 N

-399 HLEEQRFTLEDSWTQ
+399 HLEEQHFTLEDSWTQ

-609 IAVDEYYCKLI
+609 IAVDEYYSKLI

-835 NNKAITKSMLE
+835 NNKAITKAMLE

-1100 TVYQVIVNE
+1100 SVYQVIVNE

>member
-1 MINYNRLWTLIS
+1 MCIRDS
-13 EYNLTKTEFMNQL
+13 
-26 GVSSATFAKLSSNQ
+26 
-40 PVTMEVLEKIC
+40 
-51 NILGCSLDNIVSF
+51 
-64 DPDVKSPVRWGGVD
+64 
-78 KTTTYL
+78 
-84 IKLYYIVNKKTEDP
+84 
-98 EAAAACDIEYLY
+98 
-110 GYSYPFNMT
+110 
-119 IGGLNTWEISYF
+119 
-131 HDFNDII
+131 II

-173 KCNGCTDDIKN
+173 KCNVCTDDIKN

-207 DHASNLISDVRPQI
+207 DHAGNLISGVRPQI

-338 CFFEHLEMVN
+338 CFFEHLEMIN

-377 ATKTNLIAAEN
+377 ATKTNLIAVEN

-399 HLEEQRFTLEDSWTQ
+399 HLEEQHFTLEDSWTQ

-533 DKERIASIKRL
+533 DKERIASIRRL

-652 VEEKPFQP
+652 VEEKSFQP

-774 WTIKFAV
+774 WTIKSAV

-835 NNKAITKSMLE
+835 NNKAITKAMLE

-1046 EQNYNLWKNHIDFL
+1046 EQNYKLWKNHIDFL

-1100 TVYQVIVNE
+1100 TVYQMIVNE
-1109 LSASKL
+1109 LSP

>member
-1 MINYNRLWTLIS
+1 M
-13 EYNLTKTEFMNQL
+13 
-26 GVSSATFAKLSSNQ
+26 A
-40 PVTMEVLEKIC
+40 
-51 NILGCSLDNIVSF
+51 
-64 DPDVKSPVRWGGVD
+64 
-78 KTTTYL
+78 
-84 IKLYYIVNKKTEDP
+84 
-98 EAAAACDIEYLY
+98 
-110 GYSYPFNMT
+110 
-119 IGGLNTWEISYF
+119 
-131 HDFNDII
+131 
-138 EVNGY
+138 
-143 CIGATLLNILKHL
+143 
-156 EKNPV
+156 
-161 LSEITEKNDITL
+161 
-173 KCNGCTDDIKN
+173 
-184 NIDLLP
+184 
-190 FFYKLPEYR
+190 
-199 PAYLLEAS
+199 
-207 DHASNLISDVRPQI
+207 
-221 SINDMT
+221 
-227 MQCESFVS
+227 
-235 ENIQGL
+235 
-241 LLQHVAK
+241 
-248 DPAHILYLHK
+248 
-258 FLKKIYRNA
+258 
-267 SIHDLA
+267 
-273 RLGNFEVLS
+273 
-282 YLHKP
+282 
-287 TMSDNGLD
+287 
-295 FEINT
+295 
-300 KKEPKN
+300 
-306 GEITAES
+306 
-313 LTLTL
+313 
-318 DHNIF
+318 
-323 EGRYGMLLRICNTHN
+323 THN

-399 HLEEQRFTLEDSWTQ
+399 HLEEQHFTLEDSWTQ
-414 KMKKQTKVKDTS
+414 KMKKQTKAKDTS

-433 SSNTFSIGDNA
+433 SSNTFSIGDNT

-600 IVSLNNRLC
+600 IVSLDNRLC

-638 AAPNASQENNTSQF
+638 AAPNANQENNTSQF

-688 KLYDDCVA
+688 KLYDDCVT

-729 DSYEERQFLSI
+729 DSYEERQILSI

-774 WTIKFAV
+774 WTIKSAV
-781 ELLCQIAPVKAIDCL
+781 ELLCQIAPVKAIGCL

-815 TQRLAAM
+815 TQKLAAM
-822 LITNLTDLLCSSK
+822 LTTNLTDLLCSSK
-835 NNKAITKSMLE
+835 NNKAITKAMLE

-859 SCRNFTTSKKVNVPV
+859 LCRNFTTSKKVNVPV

-901 RYFRKNGL
+901 RYFRKKEL

-924 AAIITESNISDVI
+924 AAIITESKISDVI
-937 GNDDLFKTLHTLSTQ
+937 GNDDLFKILHTLSTR

-993 KKSFYDQ
+993 KKSFHDQ

>member
-1 MINYNRLWTLIS
+1 
-13 EYNLTKTEFMNQL
+13 
-26 GVSSATFAKLSSNQ
+26 
-40 PVTMEVLEKIC
+40 
-51 NILGCSLDNIVSF
+51 
-64 DPDVKSPVRWGGVD
+64 
-78 KTTTYL
+78 
-84 IKLYYIVNKKTEDP
+84 
-98 EAAAACDIEYLY
+98 
-110 GYSYPFNMT
+110 MT
-119 IGGLNTWEISYF
+119 
-131 HDFNDII
+131 
-138 EVNGY
+138 
-143 CIGATLLNILKHL
+143 
-156 EKNPV
+156 
-161 LSEITEKNDITL
+161 
-173 KCNGCTDDIKN
+173 
-184 NIDLLP
+184 
-190 FFYKLPEYR
+190 
-199 PAYLLEAS
+199 
-207 DHASNLISDVRPQI
+207 
-221 SINDMT
+221 
-227 MQCESFVS
+227 
-235 ENIQGL
+235 
-241 LLQHVAK
+241 K

-433 SSNTFSIGDNA
+433 SSNTFSLGDNA

-660 IATKEEYITLCN
+660 ISTKEEYITLCN

-747 MDFKLSLID
+747 MNFKLSLID

-774 WTIKFAV
+774 WTIKSAV

-835 NNKAITKSMLE
+835 NNKAITKAMLE

-937 GNDDLFKTLHTLSTQ
+937 GNDDLFKTIHTLSTR

>member
-1 MINYNRLWTLIS
+1 MDS
-13 EYNLTKTEFMNQL
+13 
-26 GVSSATFAKLSSNQ
+26 
-40 PVTMEVLEKIC
+40 
-51 NILGCSLDNIVSF
+51 
-64 DPDVKSPVRWGGVD
+64 
-78 KTTTYL
+78 
-84 IKLYYIVNKKTEDP
+84 
-98 EAAAACDIEYLY
+98 
-110 GYSYPFNMT
+110 
-119 IGGLNTWEISYF
+119 
-131 HDFNDII
+131 
-138 EVNGY
+138 
-143 CIGATLLNILKHL
+143 
-156 EKNPV
+156 KN
-161 LSEITEKNDITL
+161 E
-173 KCNGCTDDIKN
+173 
-184 NIDLLP
+184 
-190 FFYKLPEYR
+190 
-199 PAYLLEAS
+199 
-207 DHASNLISDVRPQI
+207 
-221 SINDMT
+221 
-227 MQCESFVS
+227 
-235 ENIQGL
+235 
-241 LLQHVAK
+241 
-248 DPAHILYLHK
+248 
-258 FLKKIYRNA
+258 
-267 SIHDLA
+267 
-273 RLGNFEVLS
+273 
-282 YLHKP
+282 
-287 TMSDNGLD
+287 
-295 FEINT
+295 
-300 KKEPKN
+300 
-306 GEITAES
+306 
-313 LTLTL
+313 
-318 DHNIF
+318 
-323 EGRYGMLLRICNTHN
+323 
-338 CFFEHLEMVN
+338 
-348 VEKDDYTYLLPLQEN
+348 
-363 VSTVE
+363 
-368 IRLYKTNED
+368 
-377 ATKTNLIAAEN
+377 
-388 ATLIRSIEISM
+388 
-399 HLEEQRFTLEDSWTQ
+399 
-414 KMKKQTKVKDTS
+414 KQTKVKDTS

-609 IAVDEYYCKLI
+609 IAVDEYYSKLI

-835 NNKAITKSMLE
+835 NNKAITKAMLE

-1100 TVYQVIVNE
+1100 SVYQVIVNE